1 MFVWQFVSLVSLYK
15 LDKESFSDKINDAVY
30 AAVYKLNVLL
40 TDRYPSRDFAGVNAS
55 SSCVVYFHVN
65 ERDTI
70 IYNSEIQLVDAS
82 NRAMYDI
89 HASMWSLEKLDSL
102 FQGQTR
108 KIIGRVPIY
117 YSLLDSVGKILQSC
131 LLYTSIF
138 IQNNIQAFSQEKRVE
153 NHELL
158 HFSAGVLMMPINFG
172 VKERDEQELAVSW
185 STEWEGAL
193 DSGGDKLCAGVIYD
207 TEPFRPRLAE
217 CVKGTRA
224 DVYKRQP

>member
-1 MFVWQFVSLVSLYK
+1 MASILNPLGT
-15 LDKESFSDKINDAVY
+15 FSG
-30 AAVYKLNVLL
+30 
-40 TDRYPSRDFAGVNAS
+40 R
-55 SSCVVYFHVN
+55 
-65 ERDTI
+65 
-70 IYNSEIQLVDAS
+70 
-82 NRAMYDI
+82 
-89 HASMWSLEKLDSL
+89 
-102 FQGQTR
+102 
-108 KIIGRVPIY
+108 IGNLIY
-117 YSLLDSVGKILQSC
+117 YSIDGKWYVRRRSSRKIVVRSASRRMWQGRFKTCISFYHSLDGVRVKPIWGVLGKLTRRSGMN
-131 LLYTSIF
+131 IF

-224 DVYKRQP
+224 DGRGVIRLQKGYAGHCHLYCYFASSDGKCYSGDRHFTL